1 MSKPKVPKLKHEP
14 SSQIL
19 DRELQTHP
27 QISSDDWNRIFSH
40 RQFRSG
46 TESAVKLKIGIAIS
60 AFVRMNSG
68 YDNLD
73 ERRSKL
79 QDLLTIATTARD
91 EAYAFAKYNEQR
103 WIVIGR
109 IREADSTYDPV
120 LLSQDAVNKFYS
132 AADTLSR
139 SIRQLV
145 SSMGK
150 SRPGPSTADIF
161 WLVKV
166 LNRIVVQY
174 SDGGPITRSEKS
186 RAGVGH
192 DRDFVE
198 SVLRIASREAGR
210 AIDSG
215 TIIGAIRALRSSR
228 DERLS
233 QEAVLPVDKVDSN

>member
-14 SSQIL
+14 SSQVL

-27 QISSDDWNRIFSH
+27 QISKDDWDRVFSY

-46 TESAVKLKIGIAIS
+46 TEAAVKLEISIAIS
-60 AFVRMNSG
+60 AFMRMNSG

-79 QDLLTIATTARD
+79 QDLLTIATAARD

-109 IREADSTYDPV
+109 IREADSTYDPM

-132 AADTLSR
+132 AADTLSW
-139 SIRQLV
+139 SIRQLIV
-145 SSMGK
+145 SMGK
-150 SRPGPSTADIF
+150 SRPGPSTGDIF

-174 SDGGPITRSEKS
+174 SDGGPVTRSEKN
-186 RAGVGH
+186 RAGVGN
-192 DRDFVE
+192 DRDFVK
-198 SVLRIASREAGR
+198 SVLEIASREAGR

-215 TIIGAIRALRSSR
+215 TITGAIRALRSSTE
-228 DERLS
+228 ERLS
-233 QEAVLPVDKVDSN
+233 QETVLPADRVKSD